1 MQVVFTSR
9 DPQAAGLRL
18 LAEERLR
25 FALRRLK
32 TRVPRAEVELSD
44 VNGPRG
50 GVDKRCQLALR
61 TDGVGPVVV
70 SCVAGDWRSALD
82 RALAR
87 ATRFLLRQARRGQDF
102 RKLRQRVKAQPG
114 IDDR

>member
-18 LAEERLR
+18 LAEQRLR

-70 SCVAGDWRSALD
+70 SSVAADWRSALD

-87 ATRFLLRQARRGQDF
+87 ATRFLLREARRAQDM
-102 RKLRQRVKAQPG
+102 RRQRRRARAAEASA
-114 IDDR
+114 D

>member
-18 LAEERLR
+18 LAEQRLR

-70 SCVAGDWRSALD
+70 SSVAADWRSALD

-87 ATRFLLRQARRGQDF
+87 ATRFLLREARRAQDI
-102 RKLRQRVKAQPG
+102 RRQRRRARAAEASA
-114 IDDR
+114 D

>member
-9 DPQAAGLRL
+9 DPQAAGLRQ
-18 LAEERLR
+18 LAEQRLR

-61 TDGVGPVVV
+61 TDGGGPVVV
-70 SCVAGDWRSALD
+70 SSVAGDWRCALD

-102 RKLRQRVKAQPG
+102 RKQRQRARMQAAEAG
-114 IDDR
+114 